1 MKWKPL
7 LRGVQKWIFLALLV
21 CKISLFKGCIHDI
34 FAILFCK
41 FKGQHLCNKEN
52 IFNFTW
58 KALFVLEICKF
69 LYFCLPSFSPC
80 PPHYLREQSNNLGF
94 WDPVSSNHL
103 NSPNTIKQ
111 VKLNS
116 WTVFTAKYQTIH
128 KTRHFIIFQIYKE
141 KNIKKKLT
149 NITLSLR
156 I

>member
-1 MKWKPL
+1 M
-7 LRGVQKWIFLALLV
+7 F
-21 CKISLFKGCIHDI
+21 ISSSSAVTKTQF
-34 FAILFCK
+34 
-41 FKGQHLCNKEN
+41 
-52 IFNFTW
+52 
-58 KALFVLEICKF
+58 LFVTVKTESLCLLLIFF
-69 LYFCLPSFSPC
+69 LWMIVLQKLWNMLFISFEKLFLVLRYASVCISVLPLFLLG
-80 PPHYLREQSNNLGF
+80 PHYLRGQSNNLGF

-141 KNIKKKLT
+141 KNMKRKFT

-156 I
+156 R